1 MNFTPH
7 AWQTQAAED
16 YERLGGVFIGLDP
29 GVGKT
34 YAAAL
39 ITRRCRRPLVVA
51 PASAIPQTRAQ
62 FESYG
67 ISTKMAKDLWHHREG
82 ADTAVFASY
91 TWLTRKEQAD
101 FIRDYAP
108 TDVLMDEFHLV
119 RGLGN
124 SARKRIE
131 RDLIARPEV
140 RVGVFTGSPMGSG
153 GVADLAFGL
162 RWALR
167 GHVRNLIPPTEAGV
181 ESLQLRLDEDEDF
194 QARWRAALQTTPG
207 VYLDVDAGRYEGEV
221 VIRVLRREPLLT
233 LPPTWELPDG
243 YLIESAAHAAQIE
256 RMMAYGWW
264 PSVDPRPS
272 TAYIEARRKWGGVVR
287 RVIQSGAAD
296 TEEQVRALRQA
307 EYQTWLRAQRE
318 EGELGVAVP
327 EWTDPTDLKR
337 LLKTYGPQPWD
348 VRMDGGPRLLVWA
361 HHRALQEKVA
371 EILGAPLFREGAK
384 SVAGE
389 YLPDY
394 RGPVAVASI
403 DSCYQSLNLQSF
415 TKNLVLEPPSDAE
428 KWKQLIGRT
437 ARQGQRAN
445 QVHVDV
451 VVNSPAAETALR
463 TALARARST
472 MQTTGKGSPLLQL
485 ETKEW

>member
-1 MNFTPH
+1 
-7 AWQTQAAED
+7 
-16 YERLGGVFIGLDP
+16 
-29 GVGKT
+29 
-34 YAAAL
+34 
-39 ITRRCRRPLVVA
+39 VA
-51 PASAIPQTRAQ
+51 
-62 FESYG
+62 
-67 ISTKMAKDLWHHREG
+67 
-82 ADTAVFASY
+82 FASY
-91 TWLTRKEQAD
+91 TWLTRNEQAD
-101 FIRDYAP
+101 FIQRFAP
-108 TDVLMDEFHLV
+108 SDVLMDEFHLV

-181 ESLQLRLDEDEDF
+181 ESLQLRLDEYETFRDAWRRQL
-194 QARWRAALQTTPG
+194 QATPG

-221 VIRVLRREPLLT
+221 VINVLRREPLLT
-233 LPPTWELPDG
+233 LAPTWELPDG

-272 TAYIEARRKWGGVVR
+272 AAYVEARRTWGQVVR
-287 RVIQSGAAD
+287 RVVLSGAVD
-296 TEEQVRALRQA
+296 TEEQVRALRPA
-307 EYQTWLRAQRE
+307 EYHTWLMAQAE

-327 EWTDPTDLKR
+327 EWAPDTWPYFRELADLTAAR
-337 LLKTYGPQPWD
+337 TS
-348 VRMDGGPRLLVWA
+348 LVWA
-361 HHRALQEKVA
+361 HHRALQDKMSFVA
-371 EILGAPLFREGAK
+371 AAPLFREGGM
-384 SVAGE
+384 SDRGG

-394 RGPVAVASI
+394 RGPVAVASVAA
-403 DSCYQSLNLQSF
+403 CYQSLNLQHF
-415 TKNLVLEPPSDAE
+415 DYNLVLEPPSDAE
-428 KWKQLIGRT
+428 VWKQLIGRT
-437 ARQGQRAN
+437 ARQN
-445 QVHVDV
+445 QLASTVHVDV

-472 MQTTGKGSPLLQL
+472 MQTTGKGNPLLQL
-485 ETKEW
+485 ENTDW